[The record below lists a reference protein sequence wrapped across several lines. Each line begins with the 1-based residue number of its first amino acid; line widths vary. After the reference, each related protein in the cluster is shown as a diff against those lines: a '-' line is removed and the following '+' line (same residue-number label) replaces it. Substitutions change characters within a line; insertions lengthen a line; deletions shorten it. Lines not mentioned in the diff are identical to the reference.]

1 MCGIAGILRRHG
13 PADEDSL
20 RRMAA
25 ALAHRGPDD
34 LGVHVAGPLGL
45 AQRRLSIIDLEHGH
59 QPMVDERFALV
70 ANGEIYNY
78 IELRADLKERGR
90 RFATGSDN
98 ETILHGYA
106 LDGLKSL
113 ASLNGMFAFALYDAQ
128 SGELV
133 LARDRLGIKPLYYA
147 ELPDRLLFASEL
159 KALLA
164 VWPGEAELDPRA
176 LVQYLQ
182 NRFNSGDTGLVRG
195 IHRLRPGTAL
205 VVDAGLRLREHR
217 YWSPLDVRPREVD
230 FEQAVGEFES
240 LFRQVML
247 EHLRSDVPYGLFL
260 SSGVDSGS
268 LLAMVS
274 EMSGR
279 PVRTFSVG
287 YEGTS
292 AGDELSHATTLAH
305 RFGATH
311 TEIVLDR
318 DAVFRRL
325 PYTVWSTDDLLHD
338 YASLP
343 TSFLA
348 EHAAR
353 ELKVVLTGEGGD
365 EAFAGYG
372 RYRRNALQRWAKN
385 LIAPGSGGFRTRG
398 YWLDRWAQQA
408 FGPEL
413 RGASGAR
420 RDPFIA
426 AWQAAP
432 QDWSHVSR
440 SQYVDLVTYLAD
452 DLLVKVDRVLMGF
465 GLEGRVPFLDQ
476 RVVEF
481 GLALP
486 DALKV
491 GGRDG
496 KLVLRRWAERRLPRE
511 HVWRRKRGF
520 TVPIRQWFRGEV
532 LDQLAIRLPRSR
544 VIQQWFRPEGVTALV
559 REQLAGGNASRAIWG
574 MMQLAIWHRIFVEGH
589 TPGRD
594 EDPLDWIA

>member
-1 MCGIAGILRRHG
+1 MCGIAGVLFRRG
-13 PADEDSL
+13 RADEGAL

-45 AQRRLSIIDLEHGH
+45 VHTRLSIIDLEHGH
-59 QPMVDERFALV
+59 QPMVDPRIALV
-70 ANGEIYNY
+70 VNGEIYNFV
-78 IELRADLKERGR
+78 ELRASLEARGR
-90 RFATGSDN
+90 RFATASDS
-98 ETILHGYA
+98 ETILHAYA
-106 LDGLKSL
+106 LDGLAAL
-113 ASLNGMFAFALYDAQ
+113 PSLNGMFAFALHDAET
-128 SGELV
+128 GELV

-164 VWPGEAELDPRA
+164 VWPREPALEPRA

-182 NRFNSGDTGLVRG
+182 NRFNTTDAVLVPG
-195 IHRLRPGTAL
+195 IRRVPPGTAL
-205 VVDAGLRLREHR
+205 IVDAELRLREHR
-217 YWSPLDVRPREVD
+217 YWSPLDVRPRTLDLDE
-230 FEQAVGEFES
+230 AVEEFEP

-279 PVRTFSVG
+279 PVRTFSAG
-287 YEGTS
+287 YRDVA
-292 AGDELSHATTLAH
+292 AGDELAQAAAIAD
-305 RFGATH
+305 RFGAKH
-311 TEIVLDR
+311 TEVVLDR
-318 DAVFRRL
+318 RAVFRRL

-348 EHAAR
+348 EHAAH

-365 EAFAGYG
+365 EVFAGYG
-372 RYRRNALQRWAKN
+372 RYRRNPLQRWAKN
-385 LIAPGSGGFRTRG
+385 LIAPGSGGFRTRA
-398 YWLDRWAQQA
+398 YWLDRWARQA

-413 RGASGAR
+413 RAVSAAR
-420 RDPFIA
+420 RAPFIA
-426 AWQAAP
+426 AWGATP
-432 QDWSHVSR
+432 RGWDRVSR
-440 SQYVDLVTYLAD
+440 AQYVDLVTYLAD
-452 DLLVKVDRVLMGF
+452 DLLVKVDRVMMGF

-486 DALKV
+486 AALKV
-491 GGRDG
+491 GRRPG
-496 KLVLRRWAERRLPRE
+496 KLILRRWAERRLPHE
-511 HVWRRKRGF
+511 YVWRRKRGF
-520 TVPIRQWFRGEV
+520 FVPIRQWLRGEF
-532 LDQLAIRLPRSR
+532 LDELALRLPRSR
-544 VIQQWFRPEGVTALV
+544 VIQQWFRPEGVAALV
-559 REQLAGGNASRAIWG
+559 REQQAGGNTGRAIWG
-574 MMQLAIWHRIFVEGH
+574 LLQLAIWHRIFAEGQ

>member
-1 MCGIAGILRRHG
+1 
-13 PADEDSL
+13 
-20 RRMAA
+20 MAS

-34 LGVHVAGPLGL
+34 FGLHLAGPLGL
-45 AQRRLSIIDLEHGH
+45 AQHRLSIIDLEHGH
-59 QPMVDERFALV
+59 QPMVDGRFALV
-70 ANGEIYNY
+70 ANGEIYNF
-78 IELRADLKERGR
+78 IELRSDLTARGR
-90 RFATGSDN
+90 RFATGSDS
-98 ETILHGYA
+98 ETILHAYA

-113 ASLNGMFAFALYDAQ
+113 ASLNGMFAFALYDAR

-147 ELPDRLLFASEL
+147 QLPDRLVFASEL

-164 VWPGEAELDPRA
+164 LWPREPELEPRA

-182 NRFNSGDTGLVRG
+182 NRFNTGETGLVRG

-205 VVDAGLRLREHR
+205 VVDAELRLREHR
-217 YWSPLDVRPREVD
+217 YWSPLDVRPRALGFDEAA
-230 FEQAVGEFES
+230 EEFEP

-260 SSGVDSGS
+260 SGGVDSGS
-268 LLAMVS
+268 LLAMTS

-287 YEGTS
+287 YEGIS
-292 AGDELSHATTLAH
+292 AGDELSQSAALAH
-305 RFGATH
+305 GFGAKH

-318 DAVFRRL
+318 DAVFRRV
-325 PYTVWSTDDLLHD
+325 PYTIWSTDDLLHD

-372 RYRRNALQRWAKN
+372 RYRRSALQRWAKN

-398 YWLDRWAQQA
+398 YWLDRWTRQA
-408 FGPEL
+408 FSPEL
-413 RGASGAR
+413 EAASAAR
-420 RDPFIA
+420 REPFIA
-426 AWQAAP
+426 AWQATPA
-432 QDWSHVSR
+432 DWSYVSR
-440 SQYVDLVTYLAD
+440 AQCVDLVTYLAD

-465 GLEGRVPFLDQ
+465 SLEGRVPFLDQ

-486 DALKV
+486 DPLKI
-491 GGRDG
+491 GGKHG
-496 KLVLRRWAERRLPRE
+496 KLFLRRWAERRLPRE

-520 TVPIRQWFRGEV
+520 FAPIRQWLRGEI
-532 LDQLAIRLPRSR
+532 LNQLAIRLPRSR
-544 VIQQWFRPEGVTALV
+544 VIQQWFRPEGVAALV
-559 REQLAGGNASRAIWG
+559 SEQQAGGNASRAIWG
-574 MMQLAIWHRIFVEGH
+574 LMQLAIWYRIFAEGH
-589 TPGRD
+589 APGRD
-594 EDPLDWIA
+594 EDLLDWIA